1 MGCWGITAFESDTG
15 LDAIGLI
22 RNHLPEQGDVKLQQM
37 IDWLRADSWNAPPEV
52 SEGVSHTSP
61 MAVAELIVKFQEKDF
76 SALDGIRGDKK
87 FSSLSSF
94 TASKE
99 SLQWVR
105 EYLSETLIRNHL
117 PEQGDVKLQQMIDWL
132 RADSWNAPPEVS
144 EGVSHTSPMAVA
156 ELIVKFQE
164 KDFSALDGIRGDKKF
179 SSLSSFTASKESLQ
193 WVREY
198 LSETLFYS
206 RKCAKEQEKSGV
218 LWGGWFQERDWKH
231 WQAHMERLIGRMD
244 ELLTREGETV
254 ALWTGSVCQKV
265 EPGKMAGKKEGEERE
280 NPHRSEEESMT
291 FFERELKK
299 LFGTGANFSE
309 PRFVG
314 NCCYGR
320 LTDQI
325 RVKINFQT
333 GMVADHYDRLK
344 VTLLNRNEGMIDSM
358 VVKFGDVWGLKKTT
372 NPNFRD
378 GVNPHIWSYGK
389 EIGWYVYQPGKE
401 DYKVLSE
408 AIKTYLQVFQEPEET
423 MQMGQ
428 KMC

>member
-1 MGCWGITAFESDTG
+1 MGCWGITAFESDAG
-15 LDAIGLI
+15 LDAISLI
-22 RNHLPEQGDVKLQQM
+22 RKHLPEQGDVELRQM
-37 IDWLRADSWNAPPEV
+37 LAC
-52 SEGVSHTSP
+52 
-61 MAVAELIVKFQEKDF
+61 LK
-76 SALDGIRGDKK
+76 
-87 FSSLSSF
+87 
-94 TASKE
+94 
-99 SLQWVR
+99 
-105 EYLSETLIRNHL
+105 
-117 PEQGDVKLQQMIDWL
+117 
-132 RADSWNAPPEVS
+132 ADSWNAPPEVS

-231 WQAHMERLIGRMD
+231 WQAHMEKLIGRMD

-254 ALWTGSVCQKV
+254 ALWTGSICQKV

-299 LFGTGANFSE
+299 MFGTGASFSE

-344 VTLLNRNEGMIDSM
+344 VTLLNRNEGTIDSM

-378 GVNPHIWSYGK
+378 GVTPHIWSYGK
-389 EIGWYVYQPGKE
+389 ATSWYVYQPGKE

-408 AIKTYLQVFQEPEET
+408 AIKTYLEVFQEPEEA